1 MISKSVF
8 DNARELLS
16 QGDTGQALDNLIA
29 ALEGSG
35 GQPEALRTLR
45 VVEANYNTARQ
56 KEQKGILSFPDAQR
70 AYSQA
75 NDAILGVLDDLAA
88 GRKPVASAPVS
99 RRVWFVGGGAL
110 LLVGVLLGWWLM
122 RPPADVALKKTD
134 SKEPACPT
142 FEPQKF
148 RVMLLPFQ
156 KLGGADSR
164 PAASIQTRI
173 RDLTA
178 RNDLPTDVEIL
189 LDKKFEESTPDIEE
203 ARRLGKQCEAD
214 LVVWGQYE
222 GFGGDSV
229 AVDVRYVFTEMPE
242 WAGRTEF
249 QGFRGV
255 AALQSGKSE
264 ALRSLD
270 DAIFSLCSAMA
281 IHAGRLELAEKW
293 MGKLTKPVQGDNEMK
308 EISKEI
314 KARMRG

>member
-1 MISKSVF
+1 MIPKSVF
-8 DNARELLS
+8 DAARELLS
-16 QGDTGQALDNLIA
+16 QSNTGEALDGLIA
-29 ALEGSG
+29 ALEAAGD
-35 GQPEALRTLR
+35 QPEALRTLR
-45 VVEANYNTARQ
+45 VVEANYNAARQ
-56 KEQKGILSFPDAQR
+56 KEQRGLLPFADAQR

-88 GRKPVASAPVS
+88 GRKPSAPASAS
-99 RRVWFVGGGAL
+99 RKVWFVGGGAL
-110 LLVGVLLGWWLM
+110 LLAGILLGLWLM
-122 RPPADVALKKTD
+122 RPKAADVGK
-134 SKEPACPT
+134 PAPQGPECPT

-156 KLGGADSR
+156 KLGGADSK

-173 RDLTA
+173 RDLTE
-178 RNDLPTDVEIL
+178 RNNLPTDVEIL
-189 LDKKFEESTPDIEE
+189 LDKKFEENTPDLDE
-203 ARRLGKQCEAD
+203 ARRLGERCAAD
-214 LVVWGQYE
+214 VVVWGQYE
-222 GFGGDSV
+222 GFGNDSV
-229 AVDVRYVFTEMPE
+229 AVAVRYVFTQKPE

-255 AALQSGKSE
+255 AALQSSDNE

-293 MGKLTKPVQGDNEMK
+293 IGKLAKPVRQDGQMK

-314 KARMRG
+314 KTRMGG